1 MELILPIVLLITGL
15 VIVLYGANFLV
26 DGASCI
32 ARKAGLS
39 EFVIGMAIVGIGTSM
54 PELVVCLTGAISGN
68 SDVTVGN
75 IVGSNIFNTLVI
87 LGVVAVI
94 SPLLI
99 TRTNRRRDLPIC
111 LAVTAVLIL
120 LGFKNTFFGIGTDGL
135 SRIEGALFLAF
146 FAWYL
151 YASFKSGKEEGAEE
165 ESEEKSKNYSV
176 PVSILMV
183 ILGIAG
189 LIGGGQLFVN
199 NATTIAHQIGVS
211 DKIIAIT
218 ILAGGTSLPEMV
230 SCIVSALKGKGQ
242 LALGNIVGS
251 NISNI
256 LLILG
261 CSAVV
266 RPISFAGMSV
276 IDLVAVIVGAIIV
289 SISAYTF
296 SKDELDRTEGA
307 ILLLCEVAY
316 MSYLVMTIF

>member
-1 MELILPIVLLITGL
+1 MT
-15 VIVLYGANFLV
+15 LYGANFLV
-26 DGASCI
+26 DGASSI

-39 EFVIGMAIVGIGTSM
+39 EFVIGMTIVGIGTSM

-68 SDVTVGN
+68 SDVAVGN
-75 IVGSNIFNTLVI
+75 IVGSNIFNTLMI

-99 TRTNRRRDLPIC
+99 TKTNRKKDLPIC
-111 LAVTAVLIL
+111 LAVTAALIL
-120 LGFKNTFFGIGTDGL
+120 LGFKNTFFGIGADGL
-135 SRIEGALFLAF
+135 SRVEGFMFLAF
-146 FAWYL
+146 FGWYL
-151 YASFKSGKEEGAEE
+151 YSSFKNGTSDGDASEEEGN
-165 ESEEKSKNYSV
+165 KNYSV
-176 PVSILMV
+176 PVSIILV

-199 NATTIAHQIGVS
+199 NATTIAHKIGVS

-218 ILAGGTSLPEMV
+218 ILAGGTSLPEFV

-242 LALGNIVGS
+242 MALGNIVGS

-261 CSAVV
+261 CSAAV
-266 RPISFAGMSV
+266 RPLSFSGMSI
-276 IDLVAVIVGAIIV
+276 IDLIAALVGAVIV

-296 SKDELDRTEGA
+296 SKDELDRTEGV
-307 ILLLCEVAY
+307 ILLLCEAAY
-316 MSYLVMTIF
+316 MAFLVTTIL